1 MTCQAQLRALSPTN
15 EKPQSSIA
23 AKGREEAGRA
33 SEQVR
38 CLLGAAIDGGSR
50 MREKEGKGPRGP
62 DHPQPEFLET
72 VLRKGVLVFRGF
84 VGCKDKRRSSRGPQ
98 GEGEREG
105 GHAKAFRETGRRL
118 GVEDGESGFRG
129 LGTVGH
135 CFAVSPR
142 CNLTNQPEPALCLPL
157 VGRQQKRPLPV
168 FGPSFE
174 CRVVRLRRSI
184 SR

>member
-23 AKGREEAGRA
+23 AKGREEAGRS

-50 MREKEGKGPRGP
+50 MREKEGKDLAARITLNLS
-62 DHPQPEFLET
+62 FS
-72 VLRKGVLVFRGF
+72 
-84 VGCKDKRRSSRGPQ
+84 KRRCERGCLSS
-98 GEGEREG
+98 G
-105 GHAKAFRETGRRL
+105 GLSGARTETKFQRATGRGRAR
-118 GVEDGESGFRG
+118 GWTCKGFQGNRTWAWREDGESGFRG
-129 LGTVGH
+129 LGTVEH
-135 CFAVSPR
+135 CLAVSPR